1 MNIKDTWEVKM
12 KRAIENLQMEFTTVK
27 TGRVSI
33 SILDTVK
40 VEYYGSLLPINQVA
54 SISVPEPRTIEIKP
68 WDKNV
73 LSEIEKAI
81 LKSNLGLVPNN
92 DGKIIRI
99 TIPLLTEER
108 RKELIKVVGRI
119 AEDSKISIRNIRREA
134 NDEIDKNKVSE
145 DETKRL
151 KNETQKST
159 DNFISEIDK
168 ILSNKEKEILEV

>member
-12 KRAIENLQMEFTTVK
+12 KKAIENLQIEFTTVK

-54 SISVPEPRTIEIKP
+54 SISVPEPRTIEVKP

-92 DGKIIRI
+92 DGKIIRV